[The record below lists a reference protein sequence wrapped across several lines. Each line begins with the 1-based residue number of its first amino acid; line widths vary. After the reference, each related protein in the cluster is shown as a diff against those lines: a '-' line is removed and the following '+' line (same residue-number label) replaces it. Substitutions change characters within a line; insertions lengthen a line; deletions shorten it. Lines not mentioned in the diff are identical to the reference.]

1 MTSVKT
7 LLKSK
12 PAGILSIAPNA
23 KIIEA
28 LRLMAEKNVGALMVM
43 DGDNLVGML
52 SERDYARKVALM
64 GRTSVDTPVS
74 DIMVS
79 PVLTVTLQQSREDC
93 MALMTN
99 KRARHL
105 PVVDNGRVVGLLS
118 IGDLV
123 KDALMEQEETIHQLE
138 TYVNS

>member
-7 LLKSK
+7 LLKTK
-12 PAGILSIAPNA
+12 PAELLSIAPNA

-43 DGDNLVGML
+43 EGDNLVGML

-79 PVLTVTLQQSREDC
+79 PVMTVTLQQSREDC

-138 TYVNS
+138 SYVNS

>member
-7 LLKSK
+7 LLKTK
-12 PAGILSIAPNA
+12 PTGLLSIAPNA

-43 DGDNLVGML
+43 DGDNLAGML

-79 PVLTVTLQQSREDC
+79 PVMTVTLQQSREDC

-99 KRARHL
+99 KRVRHL
-105 PVVDNGRVVGLLS
+105 PVIDNGRVVGLLS

-138 TYVNS
+138 SYVNS